1 MPFFADD
8 AKNACFCFFSN
19 KIAKKLLTMV
29 ESYVEKLIKNNGE
42 KLFALPLTIFEIL
55 MFKGF
60 EHYSPHGSIKKEKI
74 SHNFLA
80 I

>member
-1 MPFFADD
+1 MIES
-8 AKNACFCFFSN
+8 NA
-19 KIAKKLLTMV
+19 
-29 ESYVEKLIKNNGE
+29 EKLIKNNGE

>member
-1 MPFFADD
+1 MFLFF
-8 AKNACFCFFSN
+8 FN

-29 ESYVEKLIKNNGE
+29 ESYYAEKLIKNNGE

-60 EHYSPHGSIKKEKI
+60 EHYSPHGSIKKGKI